1 LYHQKSIKKTFL
13 NLKPMKNL
21 LFLFF
26 AFLISQ
32 SAFAQTKSWTGA
44 TNSDWNTASNWSPS
58 GVPTSSDDVYLNG
71 GTNSITISSGTVTVK
86 SIQLRGSSRTLT
98 VNSGA
103 TLRLIGDTGPYAVLL
118 MVDGSSVVN
127 NGTTA
132 LETSGGGAI
141 TGWFLPSPTTTFT
154 NNGTLRINTTF
165 NTAIEM
171 GNPNNNNGQAT
182 GTATINNSACGR
194 ITITSGNFVVNA
206 NNISNINN
214 AGLIQVGGVI
224 NGGGTLTNQSGGVV
238 IRNGG
243 SQAITSN
250 NGSVIVNNNPTNS
263 TIFSYTGTFTGTVD
277 GIFTNA
283 TATTSAG
290 SFTAPNTF
298 TPSGSLPTGSQTL
311 YAKITPS
318 GGACNYV
325 VPFTYNNV
333 PSATLTV
340 GTATNPTTC
349 GGNGSIAFTSTN
361 IPNGTYSLSFTATG
375 AGVTTSPQ
383 NVTVASNAFSLT
395 GLKAGT
401 YSNFS
406 MTVSGSPVSAST
418 SRTLSNPASP
428 TLTAGTVTNPTTC
441 GGNGSIAFTST
452 NLPNAT
458 YSLSFTATGT
468 GATTSPQNV
477 TVSGNA
483 FNLTG
488 LKAGTYS
495 NFSVT
500 VNSCTGTTATSKT
513 VADPAS
519 PTLTAGAVTNP
530 TTCGGNGSI
539 AFTSTNLPNAT
550 YSLSFTAT
558 GTGATTSP
566 QNVTV
571 SGNTFNLTGLK
582 AGTYSNFSVTANGCT
597 GSVSTSRSLAN
608 PAAPTLTAG
617 TVTNS
622 TTCTGDGSIAFTST
636 NLANGNYSLSF
647 TASAGATPS
656 PQSITVSGNAF
667 NLTGLKSGTY
677 SSFSVTTNGCTG
689 TTATSKTVSGPA
701 PIIQPGATGINP
713 STCGGN
719 DGFIPFTVT
728 GTGIPNGTYSLSF
741 TAAGAG
747 ATTSPQNITVS
758 NNAFSLTGLKAG
770 TYSNFGMTVL
780 GCNLFATFQRTLTDP
795 ATPTLTAGT
804 ITNPSTCGGNGSIA
818 FTSTNLPNATYSL
831 SFTATGTGA
840 TTSPRNVTISGNTF
854 NLTGLKAGT
863 YSNFSVTRNACTG
876 TDATS
881 KTLADP
887 ASPTIVAGAVTNP
900 TTCGGNGSIAF
911 TSTNIANGNYSL
923 SFTATGAGATTS
935 PQSITV
941 SGNAFSLTGLKAGT
955 YSNFSITV
963 NACTG
968 SDATSKTVTDPASP
982 TLTAGNEI
990 NPSTC
995 GGTDGSIAFTTTNLP
1010 NGNYS
1015 LSYTGTGSPKSVT
1028 VANNAFVLTG
1038 LSSGGY
1044 SNFSITNNGCTGTA
1058 NTSKSLSAPAAPGFF
1073 FLTSS
1078 NPTACNLSDGSIAF
1092 TITNVTDGNYS
1103 LTFSSTGTASPRNV
1117 VVNGGT
1123 AILTGLSDGQYSNFS
1138 ITNTSG
1144 CTGALATAVT
1154 LTDFALPVLTVG
1166 AATNPTTC
1174 TGTNGTIAFTTANL
1188 PNGNYSLSFTTTGTS
1203 SPQNITVANNAF
1215 TLSGLSAGAYSNFS
1229 VTNSGCTGTVATAR
1243 TLTDPAPPTLTIG
1256 VKTDPTTCSGTDGS
1270 IDFTSTNLP
1279 NGTYSLSFT
1288 TTGTASPKNVTVSN
1302 NAFELE
1308 GLAAGTYSNFSIT
1321 NAGCTANVTTSR
1333 TLNNPP
1339 TPTITA
1345 GSVTAPTT
1353 CSAADGSIAFT
1364 STNLPN
1370 GSYTLTYTGAG
1381 SPKTVTIN
1389 SNAFSLTGLD
1399 DGTYSSFS
1407 ITYLNC
1413 TASDNTSKTVTNPTA
1428 PSLTVGLG
1436 TNPTTCLSTDGS
1448 IAFTTGLTN
1457 GNYTLNYT
1465 GAGNSQSITVA
1476 SGAFTLSGLPDGTY
1490 SNFSITSSG
1499 CTSSAATSRT
1509 LTDPNPP
1516 TLTAGTATN
1525 PTTCLSSDGTI
1536 PFTTS
1541 LTNGSYSISYTGSG
1555 SPQTVMVSNGA
1566 FTLTGLPDGTYS
1578 GFSVTSGGCTG
1589 IANVTKT
1596 LTDPNPP
1603 TLTAG
1608 TATNPTTCSGA
1619 DGTIPFT
1626 TSLSNGNYS
1635 LSYTGTGSPKSIT
1648 VASGVFTLSGLSAG
1662 TYSGFSVTT
1671 GGCTGTD
1678 NSSKTLSDPPA
1689 ITITAGT
1696 ATNPTTC
1703 LSSDGSI
1710 AFTTNLSNGNYTLNY
1725 TGAGSPK
1732 SVTVNNGAFNLT
1744 GLPDGTFSGFSIT
1757 NNGCTGSDNTSKT
1770 LTDPNPPTLTAGT
1783 TTNPTTCLSSDG
1795 TIAFTTS
1802 LTNGSYSLSYTGT
1815 GSPQTVTVAN
1825 GAFTLGNLPDG
1836 TFSGFSVTTG
1846 GCTGIANTTKTLTDP
1861 ASPTLTAGTAV
1872 NPTTCTGF
1880 DGSIPF
1886 TTTNLANGNYSLNFT
1901 GSGSPKSITVN
1912 NNAFTLSGLSAGTY
1926 SGFSVT
1932 TGGCTGI
1939 DNSTKTLNDPTAPT
1953 LTAGTAVN
1961 PTTCGG
1967 TNGSIPFTTNLTDGN
1982 YSLSYTGTGS
1992 PKSITVANGAFIL
2005 TGLSAG
2011 SYSNFS
2017 ITNAGCTG
2025 TDASSK
2031 TLSDP
2036 TAPTITAGTAVNP
2049 TTCGGTNG
2057 SIPFTTNLVDGNYS
2071 LLYTG
2076 TGSPKSITVANGAF
2090 SLTGLS
2096 AGTYSNFSITNNGC
2110 TGTDASSKTLS
2121 DPNAPTLTAGTAVN
2135 PTTCGGTNGSIPFTT
2150 NLVDGNYSLLYT
2162 GTGSPKS
2169 ITVANGAFSLTGL
2182 SAGTYSNFSITNN
2195 GCTGTDA
2202 SSKTLSDPNAPTL
2215 TAGTAV
2221 NPTTCGGTNGSIP
2234 FTTNLAN
2241 GNYSLSYIG
2250 TGSPKSITVANGAF
2264 SLTGL
2269 SAGTY
2274 SNFSITNNGCTGT
2287 DASSKTLSAPTAP
2300 TITAGTAVNPT
2311 TCAGTNGSIPFT
2323 TNLADG
2329 NYSLSYTGTGSPK
2342 SITVAN
2348 GAFSLTGLS
2357 AGTYSNFSVTNNGC
2371 TGTDV
2376 SSKTLSDP
2384 TAPAVTATGSTLC
2397 SGATATLST
2406 TAPGTYTWT
2415 GVNGF
2420 SSTNQNPSI
2429 LNATVSATGTYQ
2441 VIVTNS
2447 NACTA
2452 MATASIT
2459 VNPVPTTPTA
2469 NAVAPINTGASLT
2482 LTATGCTGTL
2492 KWFKSADNT
2501 AVTMPI
2507 TPTANTNYY
2516 AKCEETTNGITCESL
2531 KSADVTVTVI
2541 TVQIVYVNGANTNP
2555 SQDGTTWTKA
2565 FSSLQDGLTSAA
2577 SVSGTPVEVWVA
2589 QGTYKPTTTTTRTI
2603 YFNIPSGVK
2612 VYGGFAGTENDL
2624 NARNFRT
2631 NITTL
2636 SGDIGTVGTVSD
2648 NSYHVVNFDGSNNT
2662 TILDGFTITGGY
2674 ANFDARRVVSAP
2686 NFSPNTN
2693 ATIETGG
2700 GVLLQNASSPTIA
2713 NCTIINNAAVTG
2725 GGIYAGG
2732 ASLPKIIACKIMSN
2746 QSTFGAGT
2754 YFQDGSNGM
2763 IINSLVSGNRGVGAV
2778 YNNKS
2783 NTQITNCTIAGN
2795 GGYNGGIFNSES
2807 QPVVKN
2813 SIIWNNSTPFND
2825 TQSIITYS
2833 TIQGGYA
2840 GTGNL
2845 SNDPLFINPVPE
2857 GLAPNANGDYHLQ
2870 GSSLAIDRGD
2880 NTGIGLTDVDL
2891 DGNLRRFNGGTV
2903 DMGAYEF
2910 SGAAT
2915 ANIIMSAQTGDWE
2928 SNTTWV
2934 GLKVPVL
2941 GDIVIID
2948 SNHTVTIKTTA
2959 TAKSIEYRGTGQ
2971 LKFNSTTSKL
2981 NIGF

>member
-1 LYHQKSIKKTFL
+1 
-13 NLKPMKNL
+13 MKNL
-21 LFLFF
+21 LLLFF
-26 AFLISQ
+26 ALLISQ
-32 SAFAQTKSWTGA
+32 SAFAQNKFWTGA

-58 GVPTSSDDVYLNG
+58 GVPTSSNDVYLTE
-71 GTNSITISSGTVTVK
+71 GTNSITLSSGTVTVK
-86 SIQLRGSSRTLT
+86 SINLRGSGRTLT

-103 TLRLIGDTGPYAVLL
+103 TLRLIGDAGAYAVLL
-118 MVDGSSVVN
+118 MTDRSLMVN
-127 NGTTA
+127 NGTVA

-141 TGWFLPSPTTTFT
+141 TGWFLPSPTTTVT
-154 NNGTLRINTTF
+154 NNGILRINTTF
-165 NTAIEM
+165 NSAIEM
-171 GNPNNNNGQAT
+171 GNPNSNTGQAT
-182 GTATINNSACGR
+182 GTATITNNTCGR
-194 ITITSGNFVVNA
+194 IIITSGNFQINA
-206 NNISNINN
+206 NNISNVNN
-214 AGLIQVGGVI
+214 AGLIQVARGIDGS
-224 NGGGTLTNQSGGVV
+224 GTFTNQSGGVV

-243 SQAITSN
+243 SQAIISN
-250 NGSVIVNNNPTNS
+250 NSSVIVNNNPTNS
-263 TIFSYTGTFTGTVD
+263 TIFSYTGTFTGTVN
-277 GIFTNA
+277 GIFTNSA
-283 TATTSAG
+283 ATTSAG

-298 TPSGSLPTGSQTL
+298 TPSGSLPLGSQTL

-318 GGACNYV
+318 GGACDYV

-333 PSATLTV
+333 LLATLTV
-340 GTATNPTTC
+340 GTATNPITC

-361 IPNGTYSLSFTATG
+361 IPNGNYSLSFTATG
-375 AGVTTSPQ
+375 AGATNSPQ
-383 NVTVASNAFSLT
+383 NVTVANNAFSLT

-452 NLPNAT
+452 NLTNGS
-458 YSLSFTATGT
+458 YSLSFTATG
-468 GATTSPQNV
+468 ATATASPQNI

-483 FNLTG
+483 FSLTG

-495 NFSVT
+495 NFSVI
-500 VNSCTGTTATSKT
+500 NNGCTGTAITSKT
-513 VADPAS
+513 VTDPAA

-539 AFTSTNLPNAT
+539 AFASTNLPN
-550 YSLSFTAT
+550 
-558 GTGATTSP
+558 GT
-566 QNVTV
+566 
-571 SGNTFNLTGLK
+571 
-582 AGTYSNFSVTANGCT
+582 
-597 GSVSTSRSLAN
+597 
-608 PAAPTLTAG
+608 
-617 TVTNS
+617 
-622 TTCTGDGSIAFTST
+622 
-636 NLANGNYSLSF
+636 
-647 TASAGATPS
+647 
-656 PQSITVSGNAF
+656 
-667 NLTGLKSGTY
+667 
-677 SSFSVTTNGCTG
+677 
-689 TTATSKTVSGPA
+689 
-701 PIIQPGATGINP
+701 
-713 STCGGN
+713 
-719 DGFIPFTVT
+719 
-728 GTGIPNGTYSLSF
+728 
-741 TAAGAG
+741 
-747 ATTSPQNITVS
+747 
-758 NNAFSLTGLKAG
+758 
-770 TYSNFGMTVL
+770 
-780 GCNLFATFQRTLTDP
+780 
-795 ATPTLTAGT
+795 
-804 ITNPSTCGGNGSIA
+804 
-818 FTSTNLPNATYSL
+818 
-831 SFTATGTGA
+831 
-840 TTSPRNVTISGNTF
+840 
-854 NLTGLKAGT
+854 
-863 YSNFSVTRNACTG
+863 
-876 TDATS
+876 
-881 KTLADP
+881 
-887 ASPTIVAGAVTNP
+887 
-900 TTCGGNGSIAF
+900 
-911 TSTNIANGNYSL
+911 YSL
-923 SFTATGAGATTS
+923 SFTATGAGATAS
-935 PQSITV
+935 PQNITV

-955 YSNFSITV
+955 YSNFSVTSNGCTGSVTTSRTVADPASPTLTAGTVTNPTICGGNGSIAFTSTNLPNGTYSLTFTATGTFPSNSPQNITV
-963 NACTG
+963 SNNAFSLNGLRAGTYSNFSVTANNCIGTTATSKTLTDPPTPGLTLGTVTQPTTCGGTGSAAFTTTNISNGTYTLNFRKTSTGATTQSQSIQVTNNAFTLSNLSPDTYGSFEIAVNGCGRIISNSFTIASPASPALIAGTVTNPTTCGGNGSIAFNATNLPNGTYSLSFTATGAGATTSPQSITISSTAFTLNGLKAGTYSNFSITNPTTNCTGSLTNSITVADPATPTLTAGTITNPTTCGGNGSIAFTSTNLPNASYSLSFTPTGAGATSSPRSITVSGNAFSLTGLKAGTYSGFSVTRNGCTGTDATSKTVADPASPTIMAGAVTNPTTCGGNGSIAFTSNNVTNGTYSLSFSATGAGATNSPQNVTVSGNAFSLTGLKAGTYSNFSLIANNCTG
-968 SDATSKTVTDPASP
+968 SDATSKTVTDPVSP
-982 TLTAGNEI
+982 TLTAGNEN

-1028 VANNAFVLTG
+1028 VFNNAFNLTG

-1058 NTSKSLSAPAAPGFF
+1058 NTSKSLSDPAAPLLF
-1073 FLTSS
+1073 FLTST
-1078 NPTACNLSDGSIAF
+1078 NPTACNLSDGTIAF
-1092 TITNVTDGNYS
+1092 TVTNVTDGNYS

-1117 VVNGGT
+1117 TVNSGT
-1123 AILTGLSDGQYSNFS
+1123 ATLTGLADGQYSNFS

-1144 CTGALATAVT
+1144 CTGALATEVT
-1154 LTDFALPVLTVG
+1154 LTDLALPVLTVG

-1203 SPQNITVANNAF
+1203 SPQNIVVANNAF

-1243 TLTDPAPPTLTIG
+1243 TLTNPASPTLTVG

-1270 IDFTSTNLP
+1270 INFSTINLP
-1279 NGTYSLSFT
+1279 NGNYSLTFA
-1288 TTGTASPKNVTVSN
+1288 TTGTPSPKNVTVSN

-1308 GLAAGTYSNFSIT
+1308 GLVAGTYSDFSVT
-1321 NAGCTANVTTSR
+1321 NAGCTGSVATSL

-1339 TPTITA
+1339 TPTISA
-1345 GSVTAPTT
+1345 GVVIAPTT

-1381 SPKTVTIN
+1381 SPKTVTIT

-1399 DGTYSSFS
+1399 DGTYSNFS

-1413 TASDNTSKTVTNPTA
+1413 TASSNISKTVTNPTA

-1436 TNPTTCLSTDGS
+1436 TNPSTCLSSDGT

-1525 PTTCLSSDGTI
+1525 PTTCLSADGTI

-1541 LTNGSYSISYTGSG
+1541 LTNGSYSVSYTGSG
-1555 SPQTVMVSNGA
+1555 SPQNVTVNNGA

-1578 GFSVTSGGCTG
+1578 GFSVTVGGCTG
-1589 IANVTKT
+1589 IANVAKI
-1596 LTDPNPP
+1596 LTDPAAP

-1635 LSYTGTGSPKSIT
+1635 LSFTGTGSPKSVT
-1648 VASGVFTLSGLSAG
+1648 VASGAFTVVGLSAG

-1678 NSSKTLSDPPA
+1678 NTSKTLSDPPA

-1732 SVTVNNGAFNLT
+1732 SVTVANGAFTLS

-1757 NNGCTGSDNTSKT
+1757 NNGCTGSDNINKT

-1783 TTNPTTCLSSDG
+1783 ATNPTTCLSADG
-1795 TIAFTTS
+1795 TIPFTTS
-1802 LTNGSYSLSYTGT
+1802 LANGSYSLSYTGT
-1815 GSPQTVTVAN
+1815 GSPQNVTVNN

-1836 TFSGFSVTTG
+1836 TFSGFSVTVG

-1861 ASPTLTAGTAV
+1861 TPPTLTAGTPM

-1880 DGSIPF
+1880 DGSISF
-1886 TTTNLANGNYSLNFT
+1886 TTTNLASGNYLLNFT
-1901 GSGSPKSITVN
+1901 GSGSPKNITVN
-1912 NNAFTLSGLSAGTY
+1912 NNAFILSGLSAGTY

-1939 DNSTKTLNDPTAPT
+1939 DNSTKILND
-1953 LTAGTAVN
+1953 
-1961 PTTCGG
+1961 
-1967 TNGSIPFTTNLTDGN
+1967 
-1982 YSLSYTGTGS
+1982 
-1992 PKSITVANGAFIL
+1992 
-2005 TGLSAG
+2005 
-2011 SYSNFS
+2011 
-2017 ITNAGCTG
+2017 
-2025 TDASSK
+2025 
-2031 TLSDP
+2031 
-2036 TAPTITAGTAVNP
+2036 
-2049 TTCGGTNG
+2049 
-2057 SIPFTTNLVDGNYS
+2057 
-2071 LLYTG
+2071 
-2076 TGSPKSITVANGAF
+2076 
-2090 SLTGLS
+2090 
-2096 AGTYSNFSITNNGC
+2096 
-2110 TGTDASSKTLS
+2110 
-2121 DPNAPTLTAGTAVN
+2121 
-2135 PTTCGGTNGSIPFTT
+2135 
-2150 NLVDGNYSLLYT
+2150 
-2162 GTGSPKS
+2162 
-2169 ITVANGAFSLTGL
+2169 
-2182 SAGTYSNFSITNN
+2182 
-2195 GCTGTDA
+2195 
-2202 SSKTLSDPNAPTL
+2202 
-2215 TAGTAV
+2215 
-2221 NPTTCGGTNGSIP
+2221 
-2234 FTTNLAN
+2234 
-2241 GNYSLSYIG
+2241 
-2250 TGSPKSITVANGAF
+2250 
-2264 SLTGL
+2264 
-2269 SAGTY
+2269 
-2274 SNFSITNNGCTGT
+2274 
-2287 DASSKTLSAPTAP
+2287 PTAP

-2323 TNLADG
+2323 TNLGDG

-2342 SITVAN
+2342 NVTVSS
-2348 GAFSLTGLS
+2348 GTFSLTGLS
-2357 AGTYSNFSVTNNGC
+2357 AGAYSNFSITNNGC
-2371 TGTDV
+2371 TGTDA
-2376 SSKTLSDP
+2376 SSKTLNDP
-2384 TAPAVTATGSTLC
+2384 TAPTITATGSTVC

-2406 TAPGTYTWT
+2406 TATGTYTWT

-2420 SSTNQNPSI
+2420 SSTEQIPSI

-2452 MATASIT
+2452 IATASIT
-2459 VNPVPTTPTA
+2459 VNPIPTTPTA
-2469 NAVAPINTGASLT
+2469 NAVAPINAGASVT

-2492 KWFKSADNT
+2492 KWFKSSDNT
-2501 AVTMPI
+2501 VVTMPV
-2507 TPTANTNYY
+2507 TPLATMNYY
-2516 AKCEETTNGITCESL
+2516 AKCEETANGITCESPQ
-2531 KSADVTVTVI
+2531 SANVTVTVI

-2565 FSSLQDGLTSAA
+2565 FSNLQDGLTVAA
-2577 SVSGTPVEVWVA
+2577 SMSGTPVEVWVA

-2612 VYGGFAGTENDL
+2612 VYGGFVGTENDL
-2624 NARNFRT
+2624 TARNFRT

-2636 SGDIGTVGTVSD
+2636 NGDIGAIGTTSD

-2662 TILDGFTITGGY
+2662 TLLDGFTVTGGS
-2674 ANFDARRVVSAP
+2674 ANFDPRRTINAP
-2686 NFSPNTN
+2686 GFSPSTF

-2700 GVLLQNASSPTIA
+2700 GIILQNASSPIIA
-2713 NCTIINNAAVTG
+2713 NCTIINNTAVTG

-2732 ASLPKIIACKIMSN
+2732 ASMPKIIACKITSN
-2746 QSTFGAGT
+2746 QSTFGAGI
-2754 YFQDGSNGM
+2754 YFQDGSNGSM
-2763 IINSLVSGNRGVGAV
+2763 TNTLIAGNKGVGAV

-2795 GGYNGGIFNSES
+2795 GGYNGGIFNSAS

-2825 TQSIITYS
+2825 TQSIITNS
-2833 TIQGGYA
+2833 TIQGGYV

-2845 SNDPLFINPVPE
+2845 NNDPLFINSVPE
-2857 GLAPNANGDYHLQ
+2857 GLSPNANGDYHLQ
-2870 GSSLAIDRGD
+2870 GASLAVDRGD
-2880 NTGIGLTDVDL
+2880 NTGISLTDVDL
-2891 DGNLRRFNGGTV
+2891 DGNLRRFNGGIV

-2910 SGAAT
+2910 LGVAT

-2928 SNTTWV
+2928 SNSTWI

-2948 SNHTVTIKTTA
+2948 SNHIVTINTTA
-2959 TAKSIEYRGTGQ
+2959 TAKTIEYRATGQ
-2971 LKFNSTTSKL
+2971 VKFNSATAKL